1 MRSAPLLGL
10 ALTALTGACTHQRP
24 LVADV
29 GAARTT
35 VSDAGSEAV
44 TVSPAKVQRAAAEV
58 VAFHEQRFGCPAVRV
73 RRADSLVRGDGTPWL
88 VVRLQACGEER
99 VYEKTDLGWSDATA
113 RLR

>member
-1 MRSAPLLGL
+1 MRLAPLLGL
-10 ALTALTGACTHQRP
+10 ALIALTGACTHQRP

-29 GAARTT
+29 GVRTT
-35 VSDAGSEAV
+35 VTDVGSGAD
-44 TVSPAKVQRAAAEV
+44 TVSPAKVRRAAAEV
-58 VAFHEQRFGCPAVRV
+58 VALHAQRFGCPAVRV

-99 VYEKTDLGWSDATA
+99 VYERTELGWSEATA